1 MKVVSVGHHP
11 ELTLESAMEIF
22 RKHFAGKY
30 EVYKPR
36 HRHGFFI
43 VKKSI
48 WAGVRVEPR
57 QDKKKDATSFV
68 FSAWIPSDFL
78 NALLMGLIAWVIL
91 RPQWKILEEEIK
103 SFIENA
109 PEFK

>member
-1 MKVVSVGHHP
+1 MPAVTVGHHP
-11 ELTLESAMEIF
+11 ELTLESVMEVF
-22 RKHFAGKY
+22 RKHFEGRY

-43 VKKSI
+43 VKKST
-48 WAGVRVEPR
+48 WSGVRVAPV
-57 QDKKKDATSFV
+57 QDKKKDTTSFS
-68 FSAWIPSDFL
+68 FSAWIPSDIL
-78 NALLMGLIAWVIL
+78 NAFFMGLIAWVIL
-91 RPQWKILEEEIK
+91 RPRWKALEEEIK